1 MYNIG
6 LLRDKLDKIIY
17 ELYECVE
24 NKKGL
29 NDTLVYGNYQF
40 LMGKYF
46 GIMGGISVKR
56 YKEKH
61 ARREL
66 KKAIKEISEYYGE
79 PSYIGRYNVIWSTGK
94 YIGDT
99 FEIRMTG
106 CPEKHEQRYYGYC

>member
-46 GIMGGISVKR
+46 GIMDIFEYVNMEEWTKR
-56 YKEKH
+56 Y
-61 ARREL
+61 EL
-66 KKAIKEISEYYGE
+66 DKPQLDKWAEWADKLY
-79 PSYIGRYNVIWSTGK
+79 RKLTGK
-94 YIGDT
+94 DGD
-99 FEIRMTG
+99 I
-106 CPEKHEQRYYGYC
+106 